1 MRNAG
6 KSRGTH
12 DDLLGLLILISKVY
26 CDSLGNM
33 LLRHE
38 LFKTFYIFIMA
49 GYVLHGMLN

>member
-49 GYVLHGMLN
+49 GYVLHSMLN